1 MKKRLTAVN
10 IFIVV
15 FTMLIVTS
23 PIFSQPVTIKDASH
37 LELELKKLNVLGSVL
52 YVAAHPDDE
61 NNALLS
67 YLASGKM
74 VRTGY
79 LSMTRGDGGQ
89 NLIGEE
95 QGANLGV
102 LRTQELLAA
111 RRIDGAEQFFTRA
124 IDFGYSK
131 SGEETMKI
139 WNKQKILSDVVWV
152 VRKFRPDV
160 IITRFPGTGEGG
172 HGNHTASQILAKE
185 AFEIA
190 GDSTAFPEQLKYV
203 NPWKPKRIYWN
214 AWLSIIEKRNEDVS
228 KLLTVDLGKFNPLL
242 GKTYNEVAAISRSMH
257 KSQGFGSSPHRGENI
272 NYFEYTEG
280 AKAHNTLF
288 DGIDLSWNRIKN
300 STKVSEYISK
310 AINQFDPENPAK
322 IIPVLL
328 DALKEMNKLH
338 EDYWVP
344 LKKKQL
350 EDVIRNCAGMW
361 IESIA
366 EDYSV
371 VPGHSLDITSS
382 ILNRSNFPFKL
393 KSVQI
398 TYQKGSSIINKVLS
412 DETPSDVKT
421 KIIIPSSVEYTQ
433 PYWLKDKPNKGNYVV
448 DNQRLI
454 GKAEN
459 DPPLTADFILEAEG
473 VELHYNIPVLY
484 RWNDLVEGEKYRP
497 IDIVPDIAVNIENK
511 VYVFPNNDSKDVN
524 ITLRSNEDNA
534 EGTLKLNLPESWES
548 TPEKIDFNLNKK
560 NDEKTFTFSVKPPEK
575 YTESKLSADVLIN
588 NRKIDRGMITINYS
602 HIPIQTLFP
611 IAEAKIIR
619 LNTKKVINNIGYIMG
634 TGDYIPSDLK
644 QLGYNV
650 SLLSDKD
657 LENDSLNQFDAIII
671 GIRAYNT
678 REKLPYYHQKLMNYV
693 KNGGTLVAQYNVT
706 RGLYSDNIGPYPF
719 EISHDRVT
727 VEEAPVTFVD
737 STNQLLNYPN
747 KITHKDFD
755 NWVQE
760 RGLYFPNKWDSH
772 YQTVIECNDPGEHSL
787 SGGLLFTKYGKGDFI
802 YTGYS
807 FFRQLPAGNP
817 GAFRLFV
824 NLISAGNYAKQEH
837 HTNQK

>member
-1 MKKRLTAVN
+1 MKKNLTAVKLFKVLITTL
-10 IFIVV
+10 IF
-15 FTMLIVTS
+15 TS
-23 PIFSQPVTIKDASH
+23 SIFSQPVIVKDASH
-37 LELELKKLNVLGSVL
+37 LELELNKLNVLGSVL

-74 VRTGY
+74 LRTGY

-152 VRKFRPDV
+152 IRKFRPDV

-185 AFEIA
+185 AFELA
-190 GDSTAFPEQLKYV
+190 GNSTAFPEQLKYV
-203 NPWKPKRIYWN
+203 KPWKPKRIYWN
-214 AWLSIIEKRNEDVS
+214 AWLSLIERRNEDVS
-228 KLLTVDLGKFNPLL
+228 KLITVDLGKFNPLL

-280 AKAHNTLF
+280 DKAQKSLF
-288 DGIDLSWNRIKN
+288 DGIDLSWDRIKGGE
-300 STKVSEYISK
+300 KVSKYISK
-310 AINQFDPENPAK
+310 AINQFDPENPSK
-322 IIPVLL
+322 IIPILL
-328 DALKEMNKLH
+328 DALKEMDKLQN
-338 EDYWVP
+338 DYWIP
-344 LKKKQL
+344 LKKKEL

-361 IESIA
+361 MESVA
-366 EDYSV
+366 DDYFV
-371 VPGHSLDITSS
+371 VPGNSIKITSK

-393 KSVQI
+393 KSIQI
-398 TYQKGSSIINKVLS
+398 TYQNGNELINKDLT
-412 DETPSDVKT
+412 DESPAEANT
-421 KIIIPSSVEYTQ
+421 KITIPNSADYTQ
-433 PYWLKDKPNKGNYVV
+433 PYWLREKPNKGSYVV

-454 GKAEN
+454 GKAAN
-459 DPPLTADFILEAEG
+459 DPPLIADFVLEADG
-473 VELHYNIPVLY
+473 VELNYSIPVLY

-497 IDIVPDIAVNIENK
+497 IEIVPDVAINIENK
-511 VYVFPNNDSKDVN
+511 VYVFPNNESKNIN
-524 ITLRSNEDNA
+524 ITLKSNKNNA
-534 EGTLKLNLPESWES
+534 NGILKLNLPQGWKSS
-548 TPEKIDFNLNKK
+548 PDKFDFSLNKK
-560 NDEKTFTFSVKPPEK
+560 NDEKVFTFSVKPPEK
-575 YTESKLSADVLIN
+575 YTETNLNAEVLIN
-588 NRKIDRGMITINYS
+588 SRNINRGMITINYS
-602 HIPIQTLFP
+602 HIPTQTLFP
-611 IAEAKIIR
+611 VAESKIIR
-619 LNTKKVINNIGYIMG
+619 LNTEKVISKIGYIMG
-634 TGDYIPSDLK
+634 TGDYIPSDLR
-644 QLGYNV
+644 QLGYKV
-650 SLLSDKD
+650 TLLSDKD
-657 LENDSLNQFDAIII
+657 LENDNLSQFDAIVI

-678 REKLPYYHQKLMNYV
+678 REKLPYYHKKLMNYV

-706 RGLYSDNIGPYPF
+706 RGLYSDIIGPYPF

-727 VEEAPVTFVD
+727 VEEAPVTFLD

-747 KITHKDFD
+747 KITHNDFD

-760 RGLYFPNKWDSH
+760 RGLYFPDKWDSH
-772 YQTVIECNDPGEHSL
+772 YQTVIACNDPDEHSL
-787 SGGLLFTKYGKGDFI
+787 SGGLLFTKFGKGDFI

-824 NLISAGNYAKQEH
+824 NLISAGSYAKEGH
-837 HTNQK
+837 NTN